1 MLRTGPRGFTLVELM
16 VTVAIVGLLLVL
28 GVPTMRGVIEN
39 SRIRTAAESW
49 QYGLT
54 LARNEAVRRNARIQ
68 FVTSADG
75 WVVSLMDNTVLH
87 SGSGQEGA
95 ANLAVTITLVD
106 GTVLTP
112 NNATRVTY
120 NAFGRV
126 LDPNPDLSPPIDVV
140 DIESP
145 NPSNLSSY
153 RPLRLQLLAG
163 GLSRLC
169 DPTLVANTDPRACIP

>member
-1 MLRTGPRGFTLVELM
+1 VLKTGLRGFTLVELM
-16 VTVAIVGLLLVL
+16 VTIAIVGLLLVL

-39 SRIRTAAESW
+39 GRIRTAAESW

-95 ANLAVTITLVD
+95 ANLAVTIT
-106 GTVLTP
+106 P

-120 NAFGRV
+120 NAFGRIV
-126 LDPNPDLSPPIDVV
+126 DPNPDLSPPITEV
-140 DIESP
+140 DIESV
-145 NPSNLSSY
+145 NPPSLSSY

-163 GLSRLC
+163 GPSRLC
-169 DPTLVANTDPRACIP
+169 DPALATTDPRACL

>member
-1 MLRTGPRGFTLVELM
+1 VELM

-112 NNATRVTY
+112 NDATRVTY
-120 NAFGRV
+120 NSFGRV
-126 LDPNPDLSPPIDVV
+126 LDPNPDLSPPIAVV
-140 DIESP
+140 DIESA
-145 NPSNLSSY
+145 NPSNLASY
-153 RPLRLQLLAG
+153 RPLQLQLLAG

-169 DPTLVANTDPRACIP
+169 DPALADTDPRACL

>member
-1 MLRTGPRGFTLVELM
+1 MLRIAPRGFTLVELM
-16 VTVAIVGLLLVL
+16 VTIAIVGLLIVL

-39 SRIRTAAESW
+39 TRIRTAAESW

-54 LARNEAVRRNARIQ
+54 LARNEAVRRNDRIQ

-75 WVVSLMDNTVLH
+75 WVVSMMDNTVLH

-95 ANLAVTITLVD
+95 ANLAVTIT
-106 GTVLTP
+106 P
-112 NNATRVTY
+112 NDATRVTY

-126 LDPNPDLSPPIDVV
+126 VDPNPADLSPPIAVV
-140 DIESP
+140 DIESA
-145 NPSNLSSY
+145 NPPDLDSY

-169 DPTLVANTDPRACIP
+169 DPALATTDPRACIP

>member
-1 MLRTGPRGFTLVELM
+1 MLRAGQRGFTLIELM
-16 VTVAIVGLLLVL
+16 VTIAIVGLLLLL

-39 SRIRTAAESW
+39 GRIRMAAESW

-54 LARNEAVRRNARIQ
+54 LARNEAVRRNDRIQ

-75 WVVSLMDNTVLH
+75 WVVSMMDNTVLH

-95 ANLAVTITLVD
+95 ASLAIAI
-106 GTVLTP
+106 TP

-126 LDPNPDLSPPIDVV
+126 LDPNPADLSPPITEVQ
-140 DIESP
+140 IESA
-145 NPSNLSSY
+145 NPPGLASY
-153 RPLRLQLLAG
+153 RPLRVQLLAG

-169 DPTLVANTDPRACIP
+169 DPALGSTDPRACL